1 MTTPEERAAVIRAE
15 TLQQARR
22 LAQAWGWWCVRSKS
36 PLDRSG
42 IVSGGV
48 ACGGMDRRYQHP
60 QRNHWHPPEP
70 KLPEAD
76 ENTGLAVQKSF
87 IRLPE
92 VFRNA
97 LRVEFCERPWL
108 IVFTDHD
115 LETVLA
121 RKARVSIGSYR
132 VTVDR
137 SLLALANVMKRRG
150 EWRA

>member
-22 LAQAWGWWCVRSKS
+22 LAQAWGWWCVRCRWGEVGGK
-36 PLDRSG
+36 PPR
-42 IVSGGV
+42 IASGGV
-48 ACGGMDRRYQHP
+48 DRRFTHP

-97 LRVEFCERPWL
+97 LLVEFCERPWL

-137 SLLALANVMKRRG
+137 SLFALANLMKQAGTWRG
-150 EWRA
+150 